1 MRNLVNVLT
10 VIIEMIGLL
19 VCAKETILG
28 NDKLKDVV
36 SL

>member
-1 MRNLVNVLT
+1 MRNLVNVIT
-10 VIIEMIGLL
+10 VIIEIIGLL